1 MKKAIRL
8 LAFFI
13 PLMFISCD
21 EHEKVVIDTNLYI
34 GQILC
39 SDGSVVDY
47 NKLDTATH
55 TPVGV
60 VFSTNNEGTRY
71 SGRGY
76 AVLLKESGRFAFA
89 DSLGYQQHTNTS
101 MTEYAG
107 FSNTYSMYIS
117 ASPLASS
124 LMISFPTWQSAFI
137 PSVAEMREL
146 YAAKSIINP
155 ILESLGGDILP
166 VNSEDGYYWTS
177 TEVAGQETLQA
188 YTYSTSAAQILP
200 ALKEIPYKTRPV
212 VIIYE

>member
-8 LAFFI
+8 LALFI
-13 PLMFISCD
+13 PFLFVSCD
-21 EHEKVVIDTNLYI
+21 EHEKVVIDTDLHI
-34 GQILC
+34 GQVLC
-39 SDGSVVDY
+39 SDGSVIDY
-47 NKLDTATH
+47 SKLDTKTH

-71 SGRGY
+71 TGRGY

-101 MTEYAG
+101 LTAYAG
-107 FSNTYSMYIS
+107 FGNTYNMYMS
-117 ASPLASS
+117 ASPLATS
-124 LMISFPTWQSAFI
+124 LMVSFPTYQSAFI

-146 YAAKSIINP
+146 YAAKNVINP

-166 VNSEDGYYWTS
+166 INSEAGYYWTS
-177 TEVAGQETLQA
+177 TEVSGQDALQA